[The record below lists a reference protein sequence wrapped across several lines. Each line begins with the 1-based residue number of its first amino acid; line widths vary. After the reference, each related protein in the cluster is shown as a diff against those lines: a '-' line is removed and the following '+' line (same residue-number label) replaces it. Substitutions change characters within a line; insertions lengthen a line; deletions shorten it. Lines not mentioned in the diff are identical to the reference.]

1 MAQNKSST
9 KAGMRK
15 NEWKIQGFLKLIRQ
29 VHEGK
34 YQKKFCFV
42 LGAGAS
48 RSSGIP
54 TGQELVNRWEEDM
67 QERNADEHEAW
78 KKRLGITDT
87 NKDQHYSDY
96 YEEYFLE
103 PEDGYNYLKGE
114 MADAM
119 PSAGYVVLAYLLCQ
133 TPHKVVITT
142 NFDHLV
148 EKAVNEYAHTIPLV
162 IGHEAI
168 AHHVPSQ
175 ITDPVVFKIH
185 NDLLLKPKSVKRDL
199 KILPEE
205 WKAPLERV
213 FREYHPIFIGYAGND
228 PSLMDF
234 LLENVEL
241 FKDRKWKQ
249 PYWMLYG
256 EDQPTEK
263 AERFVNGA
271 GGLWIRHEG
280 FDIALCQIGKEMGY
294 VEPKDEDEEAFL
306 KDARQRFAALRES
319 FGKLKATLNMQS
331 SKTDGQ
337 PTADSAVLSLDELL
351 QPTDEM
357 QQYRNAVRAYYEER
371 YNDALDILKALIT
384 ERPDNAHYHDS
395 LGVTLHKM
403 KHYEEALVEAKKAVE
418 LEPDN
423 ARYRNELGIALHVM
437 KRYEEALVE
446 AKKAV
451 ELEPDNARYRNEL
464 GIALHEMK
472 RYEEAQAEKKKAV
485 ELEPDNARY
494 RNSLGITLHEMKHYE
509 EALVEAKKAV
519 ELEPDN
525 ASYHDSLSTTLHEMK
540 HYEEALVEAKKAVE
554 LEPDN
559 ASYHDS
565 LGITLHAMK
574 RYKEAQA
581 EKKKAVELEPD
592 NASYHDSLGI
602 TLHKMKHYEEAQ
614 AEKKKAVELEPDNAR
629 YQCSFGITLAALE
642 RYDEALKAVLQAR
655 KLAPDDDYPYY
666 GLGIVL
672 RGQKR
677 YDEALEASQKAV
689 ELKSEVAYR
698 HWRLAQILHD
708 MERNNEALSAI
719 QKAAELDPSDQ
730 DIQET
735 LQAIQTALDNQ

>member
-423 ARYRNELGIALHVM
+423 A
-437 KRYEEALVE
+437 
-446 AKKAV
+446 
-451 ELEPDNARYRNEL
+451 
-464 GIALHEMK
+464 
-472 RYEEAQAEKKKAV
+472 
-485 ELEPDNARY
+485 
-494 RNSLGITLHEMKHYE
+494 
-509 EALVEAKKAV
+509 
-519 ELEPDN
+519 
-525 ASYHDSLSTTLHEMK
+525 
-540 HYEEALVEAKKAVE
+540 
-554 LEPDN
+554 
-559 ASYHDS
+559 SYHDS

>member
-509 EALVEAKKAV
+509 EALVETKKAI
-519 ELEPDN
+519 
-525 ASYHDSLSTTLHEMK
+525 
-540 HYEEALVEAKKAVE
+540 E

-565 LGITLHAMK
+565 LGVTLHEMK
-574 RYKEAQA
+574 HYEEAQA

-592 NASYHDSLGI
+592 NARYRNSLGI

-629 YQCSFGITLAALE
+629 YRNSLGITLHE
-642 RYDEALKAVLQAR
+642 MKHYEEAQAE
-655 KLAPDDDYPYY
+655 K
-666 GLGIVL
+666 
-672 RGQKR
+672 K
-677 YDEALEASQKAV
+677 KAV
-689 ELKSEVAYR
+689 ELEPDNASYHDSLGVTLHEMKHYEEAQAEKKKAVELEPDNARYR
-698 HWRLAQILHD
+698 NSLGITLYE
-708 MERNNEALSAI
+708 MEEYSEALAAI
-719 QKAAELDPSDQ
+719 QKAAELDPSNQ
-730 DIQET
+730 DIQEN
-735 LQAIQTALDNQ
+735 LQTVQSALTQE

>member
-423 ARYRNELGIALHVM
+423 ARY
-437 KRYEEALVE
+437 
-446 AKKAV
+446 
-451 ELEPDNARYRNEL
+451 
-464 GIALHEMK
+464 
-472 RYEEAQAEKKKAV
+472 
-485 ELEPDNARY
+485 
-494 RNSLGITLHEMKHYE
+494 
-509 EALVEAKKAV
+509 
-519 ELEPDN
+519 
-525 ASYHDSLSTTLHEMK
+525 
-540 HYEEALVEAKKAVE
+540 
-554 LEPDN
+554 
-559 ASYHDS
+559 
-565 LGITLHAMK
+565 
-574 RYKEAQA
+574 
-581 EKKKAVELEPD
+581 
-592 NASYHDSLGI
+592 
-602 TLHKMKHYEEAQ
+602 
-614 AEKKKAVELEPDNAR
+614 
-629 YQCSFGITLAALE
+629 QCSFGITLAALE

>member
-403 KHYEEALVEAKKAVE
+403 KHYEEA
-418 LEPDN
+418 
-423 ARYRNELGIALHVM
+423 
-437 KRYEEALVE
+437 
-446 AKKAV
+446 
-451 ELEPDNARYRNEL
+451 
-464 GIALHEMK
+464 
-472 RYEEAQAEKKKAV
+472 
-485 ELEPDNARY
+485 
-494 RNSLGITLHEMKHYE
+494 
-509 EALVEAKKAV
+509 
-519 ELEPDN
+519 
-525 ASYHDSLSTTLHEMK
+525 
-540 HYEEALVEAKKAVE
+540 
-554 LEPDN
+554 
-559 ASYHDS
+559 
-565 LGITLHAMK
+565 
-574 RYKEAQA
+574 
-581 EKKKAVELEPD
+581 
-592 NASYHDSLGI
+592 
-602 TLHKMKHYEEAQ
+602 Q